1 VVEEVSPLVV
11 SSLYK
16 NRLHVG
22 TLQRHIKKISAAWK
36 RFMTKKVINL
46 FQAAEISIVPE
57 SVVCST
63 KVPSSV
69 LSREHHLK
77 TSVPTTRPTVACVVN
92 RWVERRKLKGG
103 GG

>member
-1 VVEEVSPLVV
+1 MRVVEEVSPLVV

-46 FQAAEISIVPE
+46 FQAAEIPIVRY
-57 SVVCST
+57 SVV
-63 KVPSSV
+63 
-69 LSREHHLK
+69 LSIQFFIFPW
-77 TSVPTTRPTVACVVN
+77 S
-92 RWVERRKLKGG
+92 
-103 GG
+103 

>member
-36 RFMTKKVINL
+36 RFTTKKFVNL
-46 FQAAEISIVPE
+46 FQTAEILIV
-57 SVVCST
+57 
-63 KVPSSV
+63 
-69 LSREHHLK
+69 R
-77 TSVPTTRPTVACVVN
+77 
-92 RWVERRKLKGG
+92 
-103 GG
+103 